1 LGLASDTLATP
12 MPASP
17 MRRVAGVSRCDDDI
31 KTRNATEPISRIL
44 ARSSTARR
52 SRESAA
58 APENTTAQMPAS
70 GPMAAARVTRTGDVV
85 RRSIM

>member
-1 LGLASDTLATP
+1 MGLASDTLATP

-31 KTRNATEPISRIL
+31 KTRNATGPISRIL

-58 APENTTAQMPAS
+58 APENTTAQMPVS